1 VRHWGDARTH
11 LRWAGAALVPLAI
24 GRYPA
29 IVVPVLAA
37 AAGTAVLVL
46 VLVAAVAAM
55 GAAFGQSA
63 ERRQACLR
71 TLHTLLQLAPWT
83 DKR

>member
-1 VRHWGDARTH
+1 MRHWGDACAH

-29 IVVPVLAA
+29 IVVLAA

-46 VLVAAVAAM
+46 VLIAAVAAM
-55 GAAFGQSA
+55 GAAFGRSA
-63 ERRQACLR
+63 ERRRACLR
-71 TLHTLLQLAPWT
+71 TLHTLLQLAPWM